1 MVGSKSQEKNP
12 SSGASGI
19 SEVDAQVALSRTQRS
34 PAFLTKVAAMPL
46 LNETM
51 RNIGNRGNM
60 KSHLSRSIAISLT
73 LLASALAL
81 SACGSDT
88 NPISAFK
95 PDSATVSLVKDGSV
109 GACPSSTLGEMANA
123 FLTNP
128 EWNDFTTSSGESVV
142 ELTGSF
148 LYSGSPATLSLQF
161 SPNLATSSFEVGY
174 MGINDVSQSRI
185 VVAALFD
192 KMCAAT

>member
-1 MVGSKSQEKNP
+1 MFQIFAKRSC
-12 SSGASGI
+12 A
-19 SEVDAQVALSRTQRS
+19 ALVLAT
-34 PAFLTKVAAMPL
+34 ATV
-46 LNETM
+46 
-51 RNIGNRGNM
+51 
-60 KSHLSRSIAISLT
+60 
-73 LLASALAL
+73 LLA
-81 SACGSDT
+81 ACGSVSQAI
-88 NPISAFK
+88 PALK
-95 PDSATVSLVKDGSV
+95 PDSPSVTLVKSGSV
-109 GACPSSTLGEMANA
+109 GACPGSTLGAMASA
-123 FLTNP
+123 FLSNP

>member
-1 MVGSKSQEKNP
+1 
-12 SSGASGI
+12 
-19 SEVDAQVALSRTQRS
+19 
-34 PAFLTKVAAMPL
+34 
-46 LNETM
+46 
-51 RNIGNRGNM
+51 M
-60 KSHLSRSIAISLT
+60 KSHLARSMAISLT
-73 LLASALAL
+73 LLISALAL

-95 PDSATVSLVKDGSV
+95 PDSAAVSLVKDGSV
-109 GACPSSTLGEMANA
+109 GACPSSTLGAMANA

-128 EWNDFTTSSGESVV
+128 EWNDFSTSSGESVI